1 MIVMT
6 GAGETIATTVT
17 IDAGRTIAMT
27 ATTAAV
33 KMTVTDVAGTIPPIQ
48 TVTAGAA
55 TTGRNQQRQQLL
67 HRQLSICLVVVI
79 PHLHPRPHHRQH
91 NRGGVLSSQR
101 QPAADSQISPARLLQ
116 PQLLP
121 RTSSMTALVSNP
133 LLQLLSSQH
142 NSMVCSPMSPP
153 ILAAFK
159 VAAASRE
166 HR

>member
-48 TVTAGAA
+48 MVTAGAA
-55 TTGRNQQRQQLL
+55 TTGRNKQRQQLQ
-67 HRQLSICLVVVI
+67 HRQVSICLVVVI
-79 PHLHPRPHHRQH
+79 PHLHPRPHRQH

-101 QPAADSQISPARLLQ
+101 QPVADLQISLVRLFQ

-121 RTSSMTALVSNP
+121 RTYSMTALVSNP
-133 LLQLLSSQH
+133 LLQ
-142 NSMVCSPMSPP
+142 
-153 ILAAFK
+153 
-159 VAAASRE
+159 R
-166 HR
+166 